1 MEKREFMPDLFG
13 DSDVAFMQR
22 LRRAVDPEEVSNRGK
37 MFPDGEAPALRL
49 VGLHPLE
56 SQGIVSRM

>member
-1 MEKREFMPDLFG
+1 MR
-13 DSDVAFMQR
+13 R
-22 LRRAVDPEEVSNRGK
+22 LRRELDPSEVSNRGK

-56 SQGIVSRM
+56 SQGIASRM